1 MREASLDRVTMLREL
16 AARCRAGAAASDDPT
31 TIETL
36 LQLARQ
42 LEEEAANVDWSPP
55 PTPVPDA
62 A

>member
-1 MREASLDRVTMLREL
+1 MLRQL
-16 AARCRAGAAASDDPT
+16 ATRCRAGAAQSDDPT

-42 LEEEAANVDWSPP
+42 LEEEAAGAHRSPP
-55 PTPVPDA
+55 PAPMTDA

>member
-1 MREASLDRVTMLREL
+1 MLRGL
-16 AARCRAGAAASDDPT
+16 AARCRAGAAQSDDPT

-42 LEEEAANVDWSPP
+42 LEEEASGAGLAPP
-55 PTPVPDA
+55 APLPDA